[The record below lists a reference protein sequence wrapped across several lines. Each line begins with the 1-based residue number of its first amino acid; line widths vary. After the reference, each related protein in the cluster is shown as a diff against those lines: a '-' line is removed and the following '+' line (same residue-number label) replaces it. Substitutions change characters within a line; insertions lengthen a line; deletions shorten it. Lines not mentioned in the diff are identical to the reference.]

1 MALFGRNKNSS
12 QIIDEIKKAVKI
24 PHPRNYDMET
34 VAGINSIPVP
44 AGGDTYYVLQRKA
57 TEHKRNGK
65 MDEAIACLRKSN
77 ALSDYEHKPLLMEKE
92 YLRLVKYLEAAGRK
106 SEAAVAK
113 KDIYMRH
120 PEFMDKRISNRKRII
135 DTINRCEDLNEDLV
149 YITTNNKCP
158 ICSKY
163 NRKTYSISGKTKG
176 VPILPTKFI
185 VEGGFC
191 KDCIVGI
198 SIKPIY

>member
-1 MALFGRNKNSS
+1 MALFGKRKNNT
-12 QIIDEIKKAVKI
+12 QLIDEIKKAVTPLRPKK
-24 PHPRNYDMET
+24 YDMET

-77 ALSDYEHKPLLMEKE
+77 ALSDHESVPLLMEKD
-92 YLRLVKYLEAAGRK
+92 YMRLVKYLEVADRK
-106 SEAAVAK
+106 EEADLAK
-113 KDIYMRH
+113 EEIYSLH
-120 PEFMDKRISNRKRII
+120 PEFIDKRTSNKKRIA
-135 DTINRCEDLNEDLV
+135 DTLKKCKQYNEDLV
-149 YITTNNKCP
+149 YITTNTKCP
-158 ICSKY
+158 ICSPY
-163 NRKTYSISGKTKG
+163 NKKTYSISGKTKG
-176 VPILPTKFI
+176 YPVLPNEFVSK
-185 VEGGFC
+185 GGFC